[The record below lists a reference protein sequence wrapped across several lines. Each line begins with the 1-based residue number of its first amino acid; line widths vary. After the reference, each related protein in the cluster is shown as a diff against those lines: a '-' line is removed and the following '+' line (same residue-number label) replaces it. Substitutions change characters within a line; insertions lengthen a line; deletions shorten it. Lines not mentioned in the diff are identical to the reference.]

1 MKKTITTILLALFTL
16 TGWAQTKVFTPEKS
30 DTIDF
35 VITGKTAPSAESVM
49 LFTVAPIRG
58 NQTKA
63 EVGQD
68 GSFRITGRLP
78 YGTFV
83 QLGDGLGNDQRFI
96 IDETPIH
103 FDMLKGVITG
113 SPLNNKMNLY
123 QHREWELEKQLDAII
138 DSLPEEARTIVE
150 EGAFGISSPA
160 EYEPYKK
167 AVEQLKGYLSQYEET
182 KAAAINDNLDNIIP
196 AYYLHVTYGN
206 MTYDELSK
214 YLKEDRAYAHHPAME
229 KVWKYYWGL
238 EKRAVG
244 LQYHDLE
251 LPDTTGISHRLSEY
265 VGKGH
270 YVLLDFWASW
280 CGPCMGE
287 MPTMKEIY
295 NTYAARGLQMI
306 GISFDSKRD
315 AWLNAIRRLELP
327 WVHLSDLKGWES
339 IASETYGVRAIPET
353 VLITP
358 DGKILAIGLRG
369 QELKEKLAEIFD
381 IK

>member
-83 QLGDGLGNDQRFI
+83 QLGDGLHNDQRFI

-123 QHREWELEKQLDAII
+123 QHREWELSKQLDAII
-138 DSLPEEARTIVE
+138 DSLPEEARTIVK
-150 EGAFGISSPA
+150 EGALGESSPA

-196 AYYLHVTYGN
+196 AYYLHVTLGD

-214 YLKEDRAYAHHPAME
+214 YLKEDHAFAHHPAME
-229 KVWKYYWGL
+229 KVWQYYWGL

-306 GISFDSKRD
+306 GISLDSKRD

-327 WVHLSDLKGWES
+327 WVHLSDLKGWKS

-381 IK
+381 NK

>member
-1 MKKTITTILLALFTL
+1 MKKTITIILLAVVAM

-30 DTIDF
+30 DSIDF
-35 VITGKTAPSAESVM
+35 VITGRTAPTAESVM

-83 QLGDGLGNDQRFI
+83 QLGDGLHNDQRFI

-138 DSLPEEARTIVE
+138 DSLPEEARTI
-150 EGAFGISSPA
+150 
-160 EYEPYKK
+160 
-167 AVEQLKGYLSQYEET
+167 
-182 KAAAINDNLDNIIP
+182 NDNLDNIIP
-196 AYYLHVTYGN
+196 AYYLHVTYGD

-214 YLKEDRAYAHHPAME
+214 YLKEDRAYAHHTAME

-238 EKRAVG
+238 EKRAIG

-280 CGPCMGE
+280 CGPCMKE

-327 WVHLSDLKGWES
+327 WVHLSDLKGWKS

-353 VLITP
+353 NLLHPKPMVFVLF
-358 DGKILAIGLRG
+358 
-369 QELKEKLAEIFD
+369 LKLSSSPQMERFSP
-381 IK
+381 

>member
-1 MKKTITTILLALFTL
+1 MKKTITTILLALVVM

-150 EGAFGISSPA
+150 EGAFGKSSPA

-167 AVEQLKGYLSQYEET
+167 AVEQLKGYLSQYEE
-182 KAAAINDNLDNIIP
+182 
-196 AYYLHVTYGN
+196 

-214 YLKEDRAYAHHPAME
+214 YLKEDRAYAHHTAME

-280 CGPCMGE
+280 CGPCMKE

-327 WVHLSDLKGWES
+327 WVHLSDLKGWKS

-369 QELKEKLAEIFD
+369 QELKEKLAEIFAE
-381 IK
+381 